1 MSVIIKDTGIC
12 SSCGNQDCCFK
23 DAKIRTN
30 FYGIRSETTVCPT
43 ALLSDNPINIAKDNI
58 IKDKNC
64 IDCGLCTLSCHR
76 QNLSCSDFY
85 YEDNPFENLSELQL
99 NSISCS
105 YLGYLFGFAAN
116 TNRNRAMQF
125 DGYVSTNHGVEAFV
139 EVDKEND
146 SLESVRRL
154 IGDFLL
160 CSPTDRA
167 INIGIVVLNDIP
179 KDGSRNVY
187 EVVKNLSVFPTTKNH
202 QIYFTTFRL
211 LRLLALNLKC
221 TDIDY
226 SDLLLDIKQKDAIV
240 QYMDNLTKRIPYLKR
255 QIMFLL
261 GDISICV

>member
-1 MSVIIKDTGIC
+1 MSVRIKDTGIC
-12 SSCGNQDCCFK
+12 TSCGNQDCCFK
-23 DAKIRTN
+23 DAQIRTN

-43 ALLSDNPINIAKDNI
+43 TLLSDNPINIAKDDNI
-58 IKDKNC
+58 IRDKNC
-64 IDCGLCTLSCHR
+64 INCGLCTLSCHR
-76 QNLSCSDFY
+76 QNLSCDDFY
-85 YEDNPFENLSELQL
+85 YEDNPFENLSEPQL
-99 NSISCS
+99 NSIACS

-167 INIGIVVLNDIP
+167 INTGIVVLNDIP
-179 KDGSRNVY
+179 KAGSRDVY
-187 EVVKNLSVFPTTKNH
+187 EVVKKLSEFPTTDKY

-221 TDIDY
+221 TDFSY
-226 SDLLLDIKQKDAIV
+226 SDLLLDIKQSDAVV
-240 QYMDNLTKRIPYLKR
+240 QCMDNLIKRIPKLKR

-261 GDISICV
+261 GCI